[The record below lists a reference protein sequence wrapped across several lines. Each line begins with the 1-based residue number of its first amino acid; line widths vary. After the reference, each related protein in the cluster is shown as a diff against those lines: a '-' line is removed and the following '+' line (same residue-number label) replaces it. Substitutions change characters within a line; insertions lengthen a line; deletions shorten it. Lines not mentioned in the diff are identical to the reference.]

1 MSQAFDS
8 YRSSYESVVQDSIA
22 FSGLKHDFF
31 LAAKII
37 QLKALFE
44 RHFGTTK
51 PALLDIG
58 CGVGRMHPLLMPLCA
73 SLSGTD
79 LSTESLERARLDN
92 PDVSYRTQLEGRLDW
107 PDEAFDA
114 TLAVCVLHHVPVVE
128 RPGFMAEM
136 ARVTRPG
143 GLAIVIEHNPLNP
156 LTRLAVARCPFD
168 HDAVLLRHGEAA
180 ERLAAAGLNGIES
193 RHFLIAPTLAAPIRR
208 IERLFER
215 VPLGAQYISH
225 GVVL

>member
-1 MSQAFDS
+1 MSQVFDS
-8 YRSSYESVVQDSIA
+8 YRSSYENVVQDSIA

-31 LAAKII
+31 LEAKII
-37 QLKALFE
+37 QLKTLFE
-44 RHFGTTK
+44 RHFGAGK

-58 CGVGRMHPLLMPLCA
+58 CGVGRMHPLLAPLCA

-92 PDVSYRTQLEGRLDW
+92 PDVAYRTQVAGSLDW
-107 PDEAFDA
+107 PEAGFDA
-114 TLAVCVLHHVPVVE
+114 TLAVCVLHHVPVAD
-128 RPGFMAEM
+128 RAGFLAEM

-143 GLAIVIEHNPLNP
+143 GLAIIIEHNPFNP

-180 ERLAAAGLNGIES
+180 DRLAAAGLHRIES
-193 RHFLIAPTLAAPIRR
+193 RHFLIAPTLASPVRR
-208 IERLFER
+208 IERLFEYL
-215 VPLGAQYISH
+215 PLGAQYISH
-225 GVVL
+225 GVVQ

>member
-8 YRSSYESVVQDSIA
+8 YRSIYEKVVQDSIA

-31 LAAKII
+31 LEAKII

-44 RHFGTTK
+44 RHFGAGK

-58 CGVGRMHPLLMPLCA
+58 CGVGRMHPLLAPLCT

-79 LSTESLERARLDN
+79 LSTESLERAWLDN
-92 PDVSYRTQLEGRLDW
+92 PKVAYRTQLAGSLDW
-107 PDEAFDA
+107 EDASFDA
-114 TLAVCVLHHVPVVE
+114 TLAVCVLHHVPVAD
-128 RPGFMAEM
+128 RAGFLAEM
-136 ARVTRPG
+136 ARVTRSG
-143 GLAIVIEHNPLNP
+143 GLAIIIEHNPFNP

-180 ERLAAAGLNGIES
+180 DRLATAGLYHIES
-193 RHFLIAPTLAAPIRR
+193 RHFLIAPTLASPVRR
-208 IERLFER
+208 IERLFELL
-215 VPLGAQYISH
+215 PLGAQYISH
-225 GVVL
+225 GVVR